1 MRKLLQQI
9 KRELKTLRCLRG
21 RTQPRL
27 AGRSESARTETLA
40 ICWAAWL
47 SPAILPWRFMRHC
60 R

>member
-40 ICWAAWL
+40 IC
-47 SPAILPWRFMRHC
+47 
-60 R
+60 